1 MQILKNPAHP
11 FVDQRLASVD
21 SFASRTVAPRRL
33 GDPVVTVELLATLDA
48 LLWLRTGERAAGY
61 LQCTQ
66 STVSRHSRRCLEV
79 FGLRMEKRAGEWCLL
94 GDPTLLNLQRGVHQ
108 FLRWQQGTGLRLD
121 GQHWCRHLLEP
132 GLPVPWVSGNGNY
145 FEYERPLALLQEG
158 VIDAW
163 LCSAPD
169 LPEHPDLHTV
179 QLTAMPMRLV
189 VKPGHPLLARPAPL
203 HLDDLADYPVLP
215 LPEGAFPRAQAVLES
230 LGLWSCPRRDH
241 RLRQAAW
248 FGQVPVED
256 LMIAFDTP
264 LRLAAGHS
272 EGWVPLPLDL
282 PLVVGEALVVRRAF
296 AASPHLRTLLE
307 GLRQR
312 ASQLAQGLRDVQLL
326 EPPLASVAAG
336 LNPV

>member
-1 MQILKNPAHP
+1 VRRDSAVMQILKNPAHP

-121 GQHWCRHLLEP
+121 GQYWCRHLLEP

-158 VIDAW
+158 VIDDW

-189 VKPGHPLLARPAPL
+189 VKPGHPLLARPL
-203 HLDDLADYPVLP
+203 RCISMTWRTIRCYPCRREP
-215 LPEGAFPRAQAVLES
+215 FP
-230 LGLWSCPRRDH
+230 
-241 RLRQAAW
+241 
-248 FGQVPVED
+248 
-256 LMIAFDTP
+256 
-264 LRLAAGHS
+264 
-272 EGWVPLPLDL
+272 
-282 PLVVGEALVVRRAF
+282 
-296 AASPHLRTLLE
+296 
-307 GLRQR
+307 GLRR
-312 ASQLAQGLRDVQLL
+312 CWSLSDSGRVPAATTASARLPG
-326 EPPLASVAAG
+326 SVRCRWRIS
-336 LNPV
+336 